1 MSEAIRSF
9 AGGHSISSSAQQQL
23 LQSLMSWQHPGQLL
37 PQVHN
42 PAMHLQGLFQ
52 LAGPVGYMPIAL
64 TMSSLQDEYHKHP
77 KRQSG
82 LSTQHKCL
90 LPGKGVLRLAPLQAA
105 MPIGIFGPGTWYL
118 PVIAWGHV
126 DSITCH

>member
-9 AGGHSISSSAQQQL
+9 SGGHSISSSAQQQL

-42 PAMHLQGLFQ
+42 PAMHMQGLNQ
-52 LAGPVGYMPIAL
+52 LVGPIDQMPMIL
-64 TMSSLQDEYHKHP
+64 TLSSLQDGCHKQP
-77 KRQSG
+77 KRQPG

-90 LPGKGVLRLAPLQAA
+90 LPGRGILHLAPLQAA
-105 MPIGIFGPGTWYL
+105 MPIGMCSPGTWYL
-118 PVIAWGHV
+118 PKIAWDHV